1 MWPAADPNANEQ
13 MIREQIV
20 ARGVRDVRVLD
31 AIRSVPRD
39 LFVPRHYQRDAFED
53 TPLPLERGQTI
64 SQPYIVALMTELLQ
78 LRGDERVLEIGTGS
92 GYQTAIL
99 ARVARHV
106 YSAEIEPDLA
116 ATVLSRLNRLDITN
130 VTLAV
135 GDGIAAFRDRAP
147 FDAILSAAAPAS
159 MPRAILDQLGEGGRC
174 VIPIGAGDQDLWL
187 IRKVNGEL
195 IERRLEPVKFV
206 PLRTKC

>member
-1 MWPAADPNANEQ
+1 VWPAADPNANEQ

-159 MPRAILDQLGEGGRC
+159 MPRALLDQLGEGGRC

>member
-1 MWPAADPNANEQ
+1 

-159 MPRAILDQLGEGGRC
+159 MPRALLDQLGEGGRC

>member
-31 AIRSVPRD
+31 ALRSVPRD

-159 MPRAILDQLGEGGRC
+159 MPRALLDQLGEGGRC